1 MALARQ
7 AERMAS
13 LAMSSLSRPLSQAMT
28 NEPSTPTPALSV
40 AVAQPA
46 KIEPSTTT
54 IRKVIGN
61 RPRHIVRQNSARVCG
76 P

>member
-1 MALARQ
+1 M
-7 AERMAS
+7 MK
-13 LAMSSLSRPLSQAMT
+13 
-28 NEPSTPTPALSV
+28 EPSTPTPALSV

-54 IRKVIGN
+54 IRKVMGN
-61 RPRHIVRQNSARVCG
+61 RPFHIVCQNSARVCG

>member
-1 MALARQ
+1 LI
-7 AERMAS
+7 
-13 LAMSSLSRPLSQAMT
+13 QAMT

-54 IRKVIGN
+54 IRNVIGA
-61 RPRHIVRQNSARVCG
+61 RPCHISFQNSARVCG
-76 P
+76 PYSGGFAAPVG